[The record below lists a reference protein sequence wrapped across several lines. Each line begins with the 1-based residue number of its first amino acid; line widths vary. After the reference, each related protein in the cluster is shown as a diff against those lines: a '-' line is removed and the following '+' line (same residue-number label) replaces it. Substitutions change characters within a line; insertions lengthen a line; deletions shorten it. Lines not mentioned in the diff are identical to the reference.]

1 MSECQ
6 WNKTSRVQKHYKP
19 FKITS
24 CFYAAIRAVDKRG
37 TCPYNV
43 QPKPKF
49 WPTWPNEYRSSA
61 KLRPNIS
68 VLRHVF
74 DNTLHTLQFHQN
86 TTLQLYN
93 VYKKLRHIKL
103 FSNTCFR
110 AELNNLTMR
119 LCMVCYQDGV
129 HLITVINFSI
139 SFGRW
144 GGMSTELQPNIS
156 VLWQVFD
163 NTLNT
168 LQFHQNTTLQL
179 HNVYKKLYA
188 EKVSDTKRQWK
199 YTSSLYCFK
208 AAIFCTVNET
218 ISPSET
224 TSRSND
230 VLGDSSS
237 SFRSRTTFLRLM
249 LIAFW
254 RFTCRASAPHW
265 KQHLN
270 TYISQTDTRYCKT
283 DHPANW

>member
-37 TCPYNV
+37 TCTYNV

-103 FSNTCFR
+103 FSNSCFR
-110 AELNNLTMR
+110 AELNNLTTR

-188 EKVSDTKRQWK
+188 EKVSDTKSAVKIYLIIVLLQSIHILHRQWNHL
-199 YTSSLYCFK
+199 SVGDNLAFK
-208 AAIFCTVNET
+208 RCVGGQFQFIQEPYNILATDADCLLAFHLSCQCTT
-218 ISPSET
+218 LKT
-224 TSRSND
+224 TS
-230 VLGDSSS
+230 
-237 SFRSRTTFLRLM
+237 
-249 LIAFW
+249 
-254 RFTCRASAPHW
+254 
-265 KQHLN
+265 
-270 TYISQTDTRYCKT
+270 
-283 DHPANW
+283 